1 MIGGK
6 PVENGSKKQ
15 EMNEKKKV
23 MFEKMQERK
32 NEVKKVRKI
41 VAIIAVVF
49 VLVFGLI
56 GLLGYNYVSSA
67 LKPVDP
73 EATKTIAVEVPIGS
87 SLSSIATLLEEKGI
101 IKDARVFKYYAKFN
115 NESQFQAG
123 NYDLTQA
130 MTLDELIESL
140 KTGKVYREPVFT
152 MTIPE
157 GYTLEQ
163 IGNVIE
169 KKTAY
174 TQKEFMDL
182 VTSDEFVQQMMTNYP
197 DLVTEAVLADTI
209 RYDLEGYLYPATY
222 SYFEENPSLES
233 IVEEMVATM
242 NNVVK
247 DYSDALTEKQMTVH
261 ELLTFASLLEEEAT
275 AQTDRETIASVFYN
289 RMKEGM
295 PLQTDPTVLYAL
307 GSHKDRVL
315 YEDLEVENAYNTY
328 KNKGLP
334 PGPIAGAGKVSIEAT
349 LNPSSTDYFYF
360 LADKEGVNHFSKT
373 YDEHL
378 QKVDKYIKKAE

>member
-6 PVENGSKKQ
+6 PVDNGSKKQ
-15 EMNEKKKV
+15 EM
-23 MFEKMQERK
+23 FSKMQERK
-32 NEVKKVRKI
+32 SEVKIVRKI
-41 VAIIAVVF
+41 VAIIAIVF
-49 VLVFGLI
+49 VLLLVIVGF
-56 GLLGYNYVSSA
+56 LGYNYVKSA

-73 EATKTIAVEVPIGS
+73 DSTKTIAVEVPIGS
-87 SLSSIATLLEEKGI
+87 SLSSISTLLEKKGV
-101 IKDARVFKYYAKFN
+101 IKDARVFKYYAKFK

-123 NYDLTQA
+123 NYDLTKA

-140 KTGKVYREPVFT
+140 KTGKVYRKPVFT

-157 GYTLEQ
+157 GLTLEQ
-163 IGNVIE
+163 IGNIVE
-169 KKTAY
+169 KKTPY

-182 VTSDEFVQQMMTNYP
+182 VTSDAFVQKMMANYP
-197 DLVTEAVLADTI
+197 ELVTDAVLADNI
-209 RYDLEGYLYPATY
+209 RYDLEGYLFPATY
-222 SYFEENPSLES
+222 SYFEEKPSLES
-233 IVEEMVATM
+233 IVEEMIGAM
-242 NNVVK
+242 DKVVK
-247 DYSDALTEKQMTVH
+247 NYSDLLAEKQMSVH
-261 ELLTFASLLEEEAT
+261 QLVTFASLLEEEAT

-289 RMKEGM
+289 RLDQGM

-307 GSHKDRVL
+307 GSHKNRVL

-334 PGPIAGAGKVSIEAT
+334 PGPIAGAGKSSIEAA
-349 LNPSSTDYFYF
+349 LNPSSTDYLYF

-378 QKVDKYIKKAE
+378 QKVEKYLRKPE

>member
-6 PVENGSKKQ
+6 PVDNGSKKQ
-15 EMNEKKKV
+15 EM
-23 MFEKMQERK
+23 FSKMQERK
-32 NEVKKVRKI
+32 SEVKIVRKI
-41 VAIIAVVF
+41 VAIIAIVF
-49 VLVFGLI
+49 VLLLVIVGF
-56 GLLGYNYVSSA
+56 LGYNYVKSA

-73 EATKTIAVEVPIGS
+73 DSTKTIAVEVPIGS
-87 SLSSIATLLEEKGI
+87 SLSSISTLLEKKGV
-101 IKDARVFKYYAKFN
+101 IKDARVFKYYAKFK

-123 NYDLTQA
+123 TYDLTKA

-140 KTGKVYREPVFT
+140 KTGKVYRKPVFT

-157 GYTLEQ
+157 GLTLEQ
-163 IGNVIE
+163 IGNIVE
-169 KKTAY
+169 KKTPY

-182 VTSDEFVQQMMTNYP
+182 VTSDAFVQKMMANYP
-197 DLVTEAVLADTI
+197 ELVTDAVLADNI
-209 RYDLEGYLYPATY
+209 RYDLEGYLFPATY
-222 SYFEENPSLES
+222 SYFEEKPSLES
-233 IVEEMVATM
+233 IVEEMIGAM
-242 NNVVK
+242 DKVVK
-247 DYSDALTEKQMTVH
+247 NYSDLLAEKQMSVH
-261 ELLTFASLLEEEAT
+261 QLVTFASLLEEEAT

-289 RMKEGM
+289 RLDQGM

-307 GSHKDRVL
+307 GSHKNRVL

-334 PGPIAGAGKVSIEAT
+334 PGPIAGAGKSSIEAA
-349 LNPSSTDYFYF
+349 LNPSSTDYLYF

-378 QKVDKYIKKAE
+378 QKVEKYLRKPE

>member
-6 PVENGSKKQ
+6 PVDNGTKKQ
-15 EMNEKKKV
+15 EM
-23 MFEKMQERK
+23 FSKMQEK
-32 NEVKKVRKI
+32 KSEVKIVRKI
-41 VAIIAVVF
+41 VAIVAIVF
-49 VLVFGLI
+49 VLVIGIVGLF
-56 GLLGYNYVSSA
+56 GYNYVKGA
-67 LKPVDP
+67 LKPLDP
-73 EATKTIAVEVPIGS
+73 DATKAIAVEVPIGS
-87 SLSSIATLLEEKGI
+87 SLSSISTLLEKKGV
-101 IKDARVFKYYAKFN
+101 IKDARVFKYYAKFK

-130 MTLDELIESL
+130 MTFDELIESL
-140 KTGKVYREPVFT
+140 KTGKVYRKPVFT

-157 GYTLEQ
+157 GLTIEQ
-163 IGNVIE
+163 IGKVIE
-169 KKTAY
+169 KKTPY

-182 VTSDEFVQQMMTNYP
+182 VTSDTFVQQMIANYP
-197 DLVTEAVLADTI
+197 ELVTDAVLADNI

-222 SYFEENPSLES
+222 SYYEEKPSLEA
-233 IVEEMVATM
+233 IVEEMIGAM

-247 DYSDALTEKQMTVH
+247 NYSDVLVEKQMSVH
-261 ELLTFASLLEEEAT
+261 QLLTFASLLEEEAT

-289 RMKEGM
+289 RIDEGM

-307 GSHKDRVL
+307 GDHKDRVL
-315 YEDLEVENAYNTY
+315 YEDLEVDNAYNTY

-334 PGPIAGAGKVSIEAT
+334 PGPIAGAGKTSIEAA
-349 LNPSSTDYFYF
+349 LNPSQTDYFYF

-378 QKVDKYIKKAE
+378 QKVEKYLRKEE

>member
-6 PVENGSKKQ
+6 PVDNGSKKQ
-15 EMNEKKKV
+15 EM
-23 MFEKMQERK
+23 FSKMQERK
-32 NEVKKVRKI
+32 SEVKIVRKI
-41 VAIIAVVF
+41 VAIIAIVF
-49 VLVFGLI
+49 VLLLVIVGF
-56 GLLGYNYVSSA
+56 LGYNYVKSA

-73 EATKTIAVEVPIGS
+73 DSTKTIAVEVPIGS
-87 SLSSIATLLEEKGI
+87 SLSSISTLLEKKGV
-101 IKDARVFKYYAKFN
+101 IKDARVFKYYAKFK

-123 NYDLTQA
+123 NYDLTKA

-140 KTGKVYREPVFT
+140 KTGKVYRKPVFT

-157 GYTLEQ
+157 GLTLEQ
-163 IGNVIE
+163 IGNIVE
-169 KKTAY
+169 KKTPY

-182 VTSDEFVQQMMTNYP
+182 VTSDAFVQKMMANYP
-197 DLVTEAVLADTI
+197 ELVTDAVLADNI
-209 RYDLEGYLYPATY
+209 RYDLEGYLFPATY
-222 SYFEENPSLES
+222 SYFEEKPSLES
-233 IVEEMVATM
+233 IVEEMIGAM
-242 NNVVK
+242 DKVVK
-247 DYSDALTEKQMTVH
+247 NYSDLLAEKQMSVH
-261 ELLTFASLLEEEAT
+261 QLVTFASLLEEEAT

-289 RMKEGM
+289 RLDEGM

-307 GSHKDRVL
+307 GSHKNRVL

-334 PGPIAGAGKVSIEAT
+334 PGPIAGAGKSSIEAA
-349 LNPSSTDYFYF
+349 LNPSSTNYLYF

-378 QKVDKYIKKAE
+378 QKVEKYLRKPE

>member
-6 PVENGSKKQ
+6 PVDNGTKKQ
-15 EMNEKKKV
+15 EM
-23 MFEKMQERK
+23 FSKMQEK
-32 NEVKKVRKI
+32 KSEVKIVRKI
-41 VAIIAVVF
+41 VAIVAIVF
-49 VLVFGLI
+49 VLVIGIVGLF
-56 GLLGYNYVSSA
+56 GYNYVKGA
-67 LKPVDP
+67 LKPLDP
-73 EATKTIAVEVPIGS
+73 DATKAIAVEVPIGS
-87 SLSSIATLLEEKGI
+87 SLSSISTLLEKKGV
-101 IKDARVFKYYAKFN
+101 IKDARVFKYYAKFK

-130 MTLDELIESL
+130 MTFDELIESL
-140 KTGKVYREPVFT
+140 KTGKVYRKPVFT

-157 GYTLEQ
+157 GLTIEQ
-163 IGNVIE
+163 IGKVIE
-169 KKTAY
+169 KKTPY

-182 VTSDEFVQQMMTNYP
+182 VTSDTFVQQMMANYP
-197 DLVTEAVLADTI
+197 ELVTDAVLADNI

-222 SYFEENPSLES
+222 SYYEEKPSLEA
-233 IVEEMVATM
+233 IVEEMIGAM

-247 DYSDALTEKQMTVH
+247 NYSDVLVEKQMSVH
-261 ELLTFASLLEEEAT
+261 QLLTFASLLEEEAT

-289 RMKEGM
+289 RIDEGM

-307 GSHKDRVL
+307 GDHKDRVL
-315 YEDLEVENAYNTY
+315 YEDLEVDNAYNTY

-334 PGPIAGAGKVSIEAT
+334 PGPIAGAGKTSIEAT
-349 LNPSSTDYFYF
+349 LNPSQTDYFYF

-378 QKVDKYIKKAE
+378 QKVEKYLRKEE

>member
-6 PVENGSKKQ
+6 PVDNGSKKQ
-15 EMNEKKKV
+15 EMFTKMQKKKS
-23 MFEKMQERK
+23 
-32 NEVKKVRKI
+32 EVKVVRKI
-41 VAIIAVVF
+41 VAIIAITF
-49 VLVFGLI
+49 VLVFGII
-56 GLLGYNYVSSA
+56 GLMGYNYVKSA

-73 EATKTIAVEVPIGS
+73 DATKTIAVEVPIGS
-87 SLSSIATLLEEKGI
+87 SLSSISALLEKKGV
-101 IKDARVFKYYAKFN
+101 IKDAKVFKYYAKFK

-152 MTIPE
+152 MTVPE
-157 GYTLEQ
+157 GLTLDQ
-163 IGNVIE
+163 IGKIVE
-169 KKTAY
+169 KKTPY

-182 VTSDEFVQQMMTNYP
+182 VTSEAFVQKMMANYP
-197 DLVTEAVLADTI
+197 ELVTDAVLADNI
-209 RYDLEGYLYPATY
+209 RYDLEGYLFPATY
-222 SYFEENPSLES
+222 SYFEEKPSLES
-233 IVEEMVATM
+233 IAEEMVAAM

-247 DYSDALTEKQMTVH
+247 DYSDVLAEIQMSVH
-261 ELLTFASLLEEEAT
+261 QLLTFASLLEEEAT

-289 RMKEGM
+289 RIEQGM

-334 PGPIAGAGKVSIEAT
+334 PGPIAGAGKTSIEAA
-349 LNPSSTDYFYF
+349 LNPSKTDYLYF

-378 QKVDKYIKKAE
+378 QKKAQYIK

>member
-6 PVENGSKKQ
+6 PVDNGSKKQ
-15 EMNEKKKV
+15 EM
-23 MFEKMQERK
+23 FAKMQEK
-32 NEVKKVRKI
+32 KSEVKVVRKI
-41 VAIIAVVF
+41 VAIIAITF
-49 VLVFGLI
+49 VIVFGII
-56 GLLGYNYVSSA
+56 GLMGYNYVKSA

-73 EATKTIAVEVPIGS
+73 DATKTIAVEVPIGS
-87 SLSSIATLLEEKGI
+87 SLSSISALLEKKGI
-101 IKDARVFKYYAKFN
+101 IKDAKVFKYYAKFK

-140 KTGKVYREPVFT
+140 KTGKVYREPIFT
-152 MTIPE
+152 MTVPE
-157 GYTLEQ
+157 GLTLDQ
-163 IGNVIE
+163 IGKIVE
-169 KKTAY
+169 KKTPY

-182 VTSDEFVQQMMTNYP
+182 VTSEEFVQKMMANYP
-197 DLVTEAVLADTI
+197 ELVTDAVLADNI
-209 RYDLEGYLYPATY
+209 RYDLEGYLFPATY
-222 SYFEENPSLES
+222 SYFEEKPSLES
-233 IVEEMVATM
+233 IAEEMVAAM

-247 DYSDALTEKQMTVH
+247 DYSEVLAEKQMSVH
-261 ELLTFASLLEEEAT
+261 QLLTFASLLEEEAT

-289 RMKEGM
+289 RIEQGM

-334 PGPIAGAGKVSIEAT
+334 PGPIAGAGKTSIEAA
-349 LNPSSTDYFYF
+349 LNPSKTDYLYF

-373 YDEHL
+373 YEEHL
-378 QKVDKYIKKAE
+378 QKKAQYIK

>member
-6 PVENGSKKQ
+6 PVDNGTKKQ
-15 EMNEKKKV
+15 EM
-23 MFEKMQERK
+23 FSKMQEK
-32 NEVKKVRKI
+32 KSEVKIVRKI
-41 VAIIAVVF
+41 VAIVAIVF
-49 VLVFGLI
+49 VLVIGIVGLF
-56 GLLGYNYVSSA
+56 GYNYVKGA
-67 LKPVDP
+67 LKPLDP
-73 EATKTIAVEVPIGS
+73 DATKAIAVEVPIGS
-87 SLSSIATLLEEKGI
+87 SLSSISTLLEKKGV
-101 IKDARVFKYYAKFN
+101 IKDARVFKYYAKFK

-130 MTLDELIESL
+130 MTFDELIESL
-140 KTGKVYREPVFT
+140 KTGKVYRKPVFT

-157 GYTLEQ
+157 GLTIEQ
-163 IGNVIE
+163 IGKVIE
-169 KKTAY
+169 KKTPY

-182 VTSDEFVQQMMTNYP
+182 VTSDTFVQQMMANYP
-197 DLVTEAVLADTI
+197 ELVTDAVLADNI

-222 SYFEENPSLES
+222 SYYEEKPSLEA
-233 IVEEMVATM
+233 IVEEMIGAM

-247 DYSDALTEKQMTVH
+247 NYSDVLVEKQMSVH
-261 ELLTFASLLEEEAT
+261 QLLTFASLLEEEAT

-289 RMKEGM
+289 RIGEGM

-307 GSHKDRVL
+307 GDHKDRVL
-315 YEDLEVENAYNTY
+315 YEDLEVDNAYNTY

-334 PGPIAGAGKVSIEAT
+334 PGPIAGAGKTSIEAT
-349 LNPSSTDYFYF
+349 LNPSQTDYFYF

-378 QKVDKYIKKAE
+378 QKVEKYLRKEE

>member
-6 PVENGSKKQ
+6 PVDNGSKKQ
-15 EMNEKKKV
+15 EMFSKMEEKKS
-23 MFEKMQERK
+23 
-32 NEVKKVRKI
+32 EVKIVRKI
-41 VAIIAVVF
+41 VAIIAITF
-49 VLVFGLI
+49 LLLFGIIGLI
-56 GLLGYNYVSSA
+56 GYNYVKSA
-67 LKPVDP
+67 LKPVNPD
-73 EATKTIAVEVPIGS
+73 ATKTIAVEVPIGS
-87 SLSSIATLLEEKGI
+87 SLSSISALLEKKGI
-101 IKDARVFKYYAKFN
+101 IKDAKVFKYYAKFK

-130 MTLDELIESL
+130 MTLDELIKSL
-140 KTGKVYREPVFT
+140 KTGKVYREPIFT

-157 GYTLEQ
+157 GLTLDQ
-163 IGNVIE
+163 IGKIVE
-169 KKTAY
+169 KKTPY

-182 VTSDEFVQQMMTNYP
+182 VTSEAFVQKMMANYP
-197 DLVTEAVLADTI
+197 ELITDAVLADNI
-209 RYDLEGYLYPATY
+209 RYDLEGYLFPATY
-222 SYFEENPSLES
+222 SYFEEKPSLES
-233 IVEEMVATM
+233 IVEEMIAAM

-247 DYSDALTEKQMTVH
+247 NYSEVLVEKQMSVH
-261 ELLTFASLLEEEAT
+261 QLLTFASLLEEEAT

-289 RMKEGM
+289 RIEKGM

-334 PGPIAGAGKVSIEAT
+334 PGPIAGAGKTSIEAA
-349 LNPSSTDYFYF
+349 LNPSKTDYFYF

-378 QKVDKYIKKAE
+378 QKVEKYLRQAE

>member
-1 MIGGK
+1 MD
-6 PVENGSKKQ
+6 NGSKKQ
-15 EMNEKKKV
+15 DLNEKKQV

-32 NEVKKVRKI
+32 AEVKKVRKI
-41 VAIIAVVF
+41 VAIIAAVF

-56 GLLGYNYVSSA
+56 GIIGYSYVSSA

-73 EATKTIAVEVPIGS
+73 DATKTIAVEVPIGS
-87 SLSSIATLLEEKGI
+87 SLGTIASILEEKGI

-140 KTGKVYREPVFT
+140 KTGKVYRTPVFT

-163 IGNVIE
+163 IGSVIE
-169 KKTAY
+169 KKTSY

-182 VTSDEFVQQMMTNYP
+182 VTSEAFVKKMMTNYP
-197 DLVTEAVLADTI
+197 ELVTDAVLADTI

-222 SYFEENPSLES
+222 SYYEKNPSLES

-242 NNVVK
+242 NSVAKNYADVL
-247 DYSDALTEKQMTVH
+247 AEKKMTVH

-307 GSHKDRVL
+307 GSHKNRVL
-315 YEDLEVENAYNTY
+315 FEDLEVENPYNTY

-349 LNPSSTDYFYF
+349 LNPSTTEYFYF
-360 LADKEGVNHFSKT
+360 LADKKGVNHFSKT
-373 YDEHL
+373 YEEHL
-378 QKVDKYIKKAE
+378 QKVDKYIKNAE